1 MGNLTYLAVTILKRD
16 KRTILNAIMMLFCF
30 CGINLIML
38 LYKICGLAKEFSN
51 APYIERLMEVFSL
64 LVIIMF
70 IATIIVLLLVMLG
83 SIKDSSSFYRLQ
95 KYIGYTNKQLIYLN
109 CCHLLITSLLSY
121 IVSLICSKLIVANF
135 LRETISK
142 RIVDFTYIDSS
153 LFTETFLLTFGLL
166 ISSVLLLIIPI
177 AWVIRKI

>member
-95 KYIGYTNKQLIYLN
+95 KYIFY
-109 CCHLLITSLLSY
+109 S
-121 IVSLICSKLIVANF
+121 
-135 LRETISK
+135 IS
-142 RIVDFTYIDSS
+142 R
-153 LFTETFLLTFGLL
+153 
-166 ISSVLLLIIPI
+166 
-177 AWVIRKI
+177 

>member
-142 RIVDFTYIDSS
+142 RIVDFTYIDST

-166 ISSVLLLIIPI
+166 IASVLLLIIPN

>member
-70 IATIIVLLLVMLG
+70 IATIIVLLLGDAGQHQRQFQFLPAAKVH
-83 SIKDSSSFYRLQ
+83 RL
-95 KYIGYTNKQLIYLN
+95 Y
-109 CCHLLITSLLSY
+109 
-121 IVSLICSKLIVANF
+121 
-135 LRETISK
+135 
-142 RIVDFTYIDSS
+142 
-153 LFTETFLLTFGLL
+153 
-166 ISSVLLLIIPI
+166 
-177 AWVIRKI
+177 

>member
-83 SIKDSSSFYRLQ
+83 SIKAVPVFTGCKSTSV
-95 KYIGYTNKQLIYLN
+95 ILIN
-109 CCHLLITSLLSY
+109 
-121 IVSLICSKLIVANF
+121 
-135 LRETISK
+135 
-142 RIVDFTYIDSS
+142 S
-153 LFTETFLLTFGLL
+153 LF
-166 ISSVLLLIIPI
+166 IST
-177 AWVIRKI
+177 AATY